1 MRILPEILLAMA
13 GLSLGFFIAS
23 GLVALVI
30 GLGIVT
36 RYAGITKTAG
46 SLRFYECCCMAGAL
60 FGDLFSLG
68 TFSFSLPSWTAGVLA
83 FCGHLSG
90 KLDHRARRSR
100 QPVFDPL
107 PPDRTD
113 ARTAVCNSLHG
124 GRENRRL
131 SLLFCKWIS
140 IRTGGKM

>member
-1 MRILPEILLAMA
+1 MRILPEILLITA

-36 RYAGITKTAG
+36 RYAGITKTAE

-68 TFSFSLPSWTAGVLA
+68 AFSCSLDGRCVLA

-124 GRENRRL
+124 GRENRGL

>member
-68 TFSFSLPSWTAGVLA
+68 TFSFSLPSWTAGVFWLFA
-83 FCGHLSG
+83 GIYLGSWIIALGEVVNLF
-90 KLDHRARRSR
+90 
-100 QPVFDPL
+100 
-107 PPDRTD
+107 
-113 ARTAVCNSLHG
+113 
-124 GRENRRL
+124 
-131 SLLFCKWIS
+131 SLLCRRIGLTRGLPFVILCMAA
-140 IRTGGKM
+140 GKIAGSLYYFASGFQ

>member
-1 MRILPEILLAMA
+1 MRILPEILLITA

-36 RYAGITKTAG
+36 RYAGITKTAE

-68 TFSFSLPSWTAGVLA
+68 TFSFSLPPCREL
-83 FCGHLSG
+83 
-90 KLDHRARRSR
+90 
-100 QPVFDPL
+100 Q
-107 PPDRTD
+107 
-113 ARTAVCNSLHG
+113 TAVRASVRSG
-124 GRENRRL
+124 GRG
-131 SLLFCKWIS
+131 SK
-140 IRTGGKM
+140 TG

>member
-36 RYAGITKTAG
+36 RYAGITKTAE

-68 TFSFSLPSWTAGVLA
+68 TFSFSLPSWTAVCSGFLRA
-83 FCGHLSG
+83 FIWEAGSS
-90 KLDHRARRSR
+90 RSAKSSTCFR
-100 QPVFDPL
+100 SSAAGSD
-107 PPDRTD
+107 
-113 ARTAVCNSLHG
+113 
-124 GRENRRL
+124 
-131 SLLFCKWIS
+131 
-140 IRTGGKM
+140 

>member
-1 MRILPEILLAMA
+1 MA

-68 TFSFSLPSWTAGVLA
+68 TFSFSLPSWTAGVFWLFA
-83 FCGHLSG
+83 GIYLGLPFVILCMAAGKIAGSLYYFASG
-90 KLDHRARRSR
+90 F
-100 QPVFDPL
+100 Q
-107 PPDRTD
+107 
-113 ARTAVCNSLHG
+113 
-124 GRENRRL
+124 
-131 SLLFCKWIS
+131 
-140 IRTGGKM
+140 

>member
-1 MRILPEILLAMA
+1 MRILPEILLITA

-36 RYAGITKTAG
+36 RYAGITKTAE

-68 TFSFSLPSWTAGVLA
+68 TFSFSLPSGRPVCSGFLRAFIWEAG
-83 FCGHLSG
+83 SS
-90 KLDHRARRSR
+90 RSAKSSTCFR
-100 QPVFDPL
+100 SSAAGSD
-107 PPDRTD
+107 
-113 ARTAVCNSLHG
+113 
-124 GRENRRL
+124 
-131 SLLFCKWIS
+131 
-140 IRTGGKM
+140 

>member
-68 TFSFSLPSWTAGVLA
+68 TFSFSLPSSAFLTQCGSQMKVLA
-83 FCGHLSG
+83 EPMKS
-90 KLDHRARRSR
+90 
-100 QPVFDPL
+100 
-107 PPDRTD
+107 
-113 ARTAVCNSLHG
+113 
-124 GRENRRL
+124 
-131 SLLFCKWIS
+131 
-140 IRTGGKM
+140 

>member
-68 TFSFSLPSWTAGVLA
+68 TFSFSLPSWTAFIWEAG
-83 FCGHLSG
+83 SS
-90 KLDHRARRSR
+90 RSAKSSTCFR
-100 QPVFDPL
+100 SSAAGSD
-107 PPDRTD
+107 
-113 ARTAVCNSLHG
+113 
-124 GRENRRL
+124 
-131 SLLFCKWIS
+131 
-140 IRTGGKM
+140 

>member
-23 GLVALVI
+23 

-68 TFSFSLPSWTAGVLA
+68 TFSFSLPS
-83 FCGHLSG
+83 
-90 KLDHRARRSR
+90 
-100 QPVFDPL
+100 
-107 PPDRTD
+107 
-113 ARTAVCNSLHG
+113 
-124 GRENRRL
+124 
-131 SLLFCKWIS
+131 
-140 IRTGGKM
+140 

>member
-68 TFSFSLPSWTAGVLA
+68 TLLVFPALLDGRCVLA
-83 FCGHLSG
+83 FAGIYLGSWIIALGEVVNLFSILCRRIGLTRGLPFVILCMAAGKIAGSLYYFASG
-90 KLDHRARRSR
+90 F
-100 QPVFDPL
+100 Q
-107 PPDRTD
+107 
-113 ARTAVCNSLHG
+113 
-124 GRENRRL
+124 
-131 SLLFCKWIS
+131 
-140 IRTGGKM
+140 

>member
-1 MRILPEILLAMA
+1 MRILPEILLITA

-36 RYAGITKTAG
+36 RYAGITKTAE

-68 TFSFSLPSWTAGVLA
+68 TFSFSLPSRSEERRV
-83 FCGHLSG
+83 G
-90 KLDHRARRSR
+90 KECRSR
-100 QPVFDPL
+100 WSPY
-107 PPDRTD
+107 
-113 ARTAVCNSLHG
+113 H
-124 GRENRRL
+124 
-131 SLLFCKWIS
+131 
-140 IRTGGKM
+140 

>member
-68 TFSFSLPSWTAGVLA
+68 TFSFSLPSWMAGVL
-83 FCGHLSG
+83 
-90 KLDHRARRSR
+90 
-100 QPVFDPL
+100 
-107 PPDRTD
+107 DRKS
-113 ARTAVCNSLHG
+113 VV
-124 GRENRRL
+124 
-131 SLLFCKWIS
+131 
-140 IRTGGKM
+140 

>member
-1 MRILPEILLAMA
+1 MRILPEILLITA

-60 FGDLFSLG
+60 FGDLYLGSWIIALGEVVNLFSILCRRIG
-68 TFSFSLPSWTAGVLA
+68 LTRGLPFVILCMAAGKIAGSLYYFA
-83 FCGHLSG
+83 SG
-90 KLDHRARRSR
+90 F
-100 QPVFDPL
+100 Q
-107 PPDRTD
+107 
-113 ARTAVCNSLHG
+113 
-124 GRENRRL
+124 
-131 SLLFCKWIS
+131 
-140 IRTGGKM
+140 

>member
-68 TFSFSLPSWTAGVLA
+68 TFSFSLPAFIWEAG
-83 FCGHLSG
+83 SS
-90 KLDHRARRSR
+90 RSAKSSTCFR
-100 QPVFDPL
+100 SSAAGSD
-107 PPDRTD
+107 
-113 ARTAVCNSLHG
+113 
-124 GRENRRL
+124 
-131 SLLFCKWIS
+131 
-140 IRTGGKM
+140 

>member
-1 MRILPEILLAMA
+1 MRILPEILLITA

-68 TFSFSLPSWTAGVLA
+68 TFSFSLPSW
-83 FCGHLSG
+83 S
-90 KLDHRARRSR
+90 
-100 QPVFDPL
+100 
-107 PPDRTD
+107 
-113 ARTAVCNSLHG
+113 AVCTLRSATTDIAILT
-124 GRENRRL
+124 ELSSVNRTPVVGL
-131 SLLFCKWIS
+131 K
-140 IRTGGKM
+140 

>member
-68 TFSFSLPSWTAGVLA
+68 TFSFSLPSWTAGVFWEA
-83 FCGHLSG
+83 GSS
-90 KLDHRARRSR
+90 RSAKSSTCFR
-100 QPVFDPL
+100 SSAAGSD
-107 PPDRTD
+107 
-113 ARTAVCNSLHG
+113 
-124 GRENRRL
+124 
-131 SLLFCKWIS
+131 
-140 IRTGGKM
+140 

>member
-68 TFSFSLPSWTAGVLA
+68 TFSFSLPSWTAGVFWLFA
-83 FCGHLSG
+83 GIYLGSWIIALGEVVNLFSILC
-90 KLDHRARRSR
+90 RRIGLTR
-100 QPVFDPL
+100 
-107 PPDRTD
+107 
-113 ARTAVCNSLHG
+113 VCNSLHG

>member
-68 TFSFSLPSWTAGVLA
+68 TFSFSLPSWPVCFGFLRAFIWEAG
-83 FCGHLSG
+83 SS
-90 KLDHRARRSR
+90 RSAKSSTCFR
-100 QPVFDPL
+100 SSAAGSD
-107 PPDRTD
+107 
-113 ARTAVCNSLHG
+113 
-124 GRENRRL
+124 
-131 SLLFCKWIS
+131 
-140 IRTGGKM
+140 

>member
-1 MRILPEILLAMA
+1 MRILPEILLITA

-36 RYAGITKTAG
+36 RYAGITKTAE

-68 TFSFSLPSWTAGVLA
+68 TFSFSLPSWTAGVFWLFA
-83 FCGHLSG
+83 GIYLGSWIIALGEVGNLFSILC
-90 KLDHRARRSR
+90 RRIGLTR
-100 QPVFDPL
+100 
-107 PPDRTD
+107 
-113 ARTAVCNSLHG
+113 
-124 GRENRRL
+124 
-131 SLLFCKWIS
+131 
-140 IRTGGKM
+140 

>member
-1 MRILPEILLAMA
+1 MRILPEILLITA

-68 TFSFSLPSWTAGVLA
+68 TFSFSLPSWTAGVFWLFA
-83 FCGHLSG
+83 GIYLGSWIIALGEVVNLFSILCRRIGLPFVILCMAAG
-90 KLDHRARRSR
+90 KIAG
-100 QPVFDPL
+100 
-107 PPDRTD
+107 
-113 ARTAVCNSLHG
+113 SLYYFANG
-124 GRENRRL
+124 
-131 SLLFCKWIS
+131 FQ
-140 IRTGGKM
+140 

>member
-1 MRILPEILLAMA
+1 MRILPEILLITA

-36 RYAGITKTAG
+36 RYAGITKTAE

-68 TFSFSLPSWTAGVLA
+68 TFSFSLPSWTAGA
-83 FCGHLSG
+83 S
-90 KLDHRARRSR
+90 KD
-100 QPVFDPL
+100 
-107 PPDRTD
+107 
-113 ARTAVCNSLHG
+113 
-124 GRENRRL
+124 
-131 SLLFCKWIS
+131 
-140 IRTGGKM
+140 

>member
-68 TFSFSLPSWTAGVLA
+68 TFSFSLPSWTAGVFWLFA
-83 FCGHLSG
+83 GIYLG
-90 KLDHRARRSR
+90 ARRSR

>member
-1 MRILPEILLAMA
+1 MRILPEILLITA

-68 TFSFSLPSWTAGVLA
+68 TFSFSLPSWTAGVFWLFAGIYLGSWILA
-83 FCGHLSG
+83 LTEMANVFPILVRRMKLRKGLPAAILCIALG
-90 KLDHRARRSR
+90 KVLG
-100 QPVFDPL
+100 
-107 PPDRTD
+107 
-113 ARTAVCNSLHG
+113 SLYYFYKG
-124 GRENRRL
+124 
-131 SLLFCKWIS
+131 W
-140 IRTGGKM
+140 

>member
-68 TFSFSLPSWTAGVLA
+68 TFSFSLPSWTAGVFWLFA
-83 FCGHLSG
+83 GIYLGSWIIALRIGLTRGLPFVILCMAAGKIAGSLYYFASG
-90 KLDHRARRSR
+90 F
-100 QPVFDPL
+100 Q
-107 PPDRTD
+107 
-113 ARTAVCNSLHG
+113 
-124 GRENRRL
+124 
-131 SLLFCKWIS
+131 
-140 IRTGGKM
+140 